1 MIKVQESKQ
10 LQNHVAHK
18 MIHCIYQKKTGNNWN
33 SQKWFKRK
41 MTYIKK
47 KRKGVIF
54 KTKTK
59 MRFVS
64 PENVAVASDKLSDT
78 ESDATIGKES
88 DQSYN
93 PE

>member
-1 MIKVQESKQ
+1 
-10 LQNHVAHK
+10 
-18 MIHCIYQKKTGNNWN
+18 
-33 SQKWFKRK
+33 
-41 MTYIKK
+41 MTYSKK

-64 PENVAVASDKLSDT
+64 PEDVAVASDKLSDT
-78 ESDATIGKES
+78 ESDATLGKES